1 MSYIISKPVAFFL
14 PTKATVINHFAT
26 RSSFLAYQCSHKV
39 KQIIDE
45 DEKRKWNANKSMK
58 T

>member
-1 MSYIISKPVAFFL
+1 MSCIISKPVAFFL

-45 DEKRKWNANKSMK
+45 NEERK
-58 T
+58 

>member
-45 DEKRKWNANKSMK
+45 DEKRK
-58 T
+58 